1 MGSWEVHFLLNFYYI
16 IPICSC
22 VTTLRITVPRENLK
36 ILQQLAGVWMFF
48 KVFGIIDSDGLNLTC
63 IMNVFHYYEVWT
75 FIVLAE
81 NSSHLVTTILPHRE
95 MKMKPLINLHH

>member
-1 MGSWEVHFLLNFYYI
+1 MGSALFIKLLLYYTYLQLCHNITDYGTKREFENFA
-16 IPICSC
+16 
-22 VTTLRITVPRENLK
+22 TTSRGLDV
-36 ILQQLAGVWMFF
+36 F
-48 KVFGIIDSDGLNLTC
+48 KVFGIIDSYGLNLTC

-81 NSSHLVTTILPHRE
+81 NSSHLVMTILPHRE